1 MDIQDEVR
9 ARRAF
14 RARVAISGT
23 FLANGFI
30 LSSWVSR
37 IPDVTDTLD
46 LSKGQTGTAL
56 MAIALGSMS
65 IFPFAG
71 KLVGQRGSASVVVV
85 SGCLLALAL
94 PFMALAPNIFLLFGA
109 LFVAGVGNGGTEVS
123 MNSQG
128 VEVERLARSN
138 IMNSLHGFYSL
149 GAFIGAGLGAG
160 AAALKLDP
168 VIHFSIMTAIC
179 LVIYTTGRRF
189 MVPDAPAAVQQN
201 APTFAL
207 PPRVLWLLGLV
218 GISAAVGEGAVA
230 DWSGLYLNRDLGTST
245 GFAALGFASFQF
257 AMLIGRFTGDRFVA
271 RMGAVRYLR
280 YGGLLAAGGLAMGM
294 AVNQPFPSL
303 VAFMLAGFGLAAGFP
318 LVMSAAAN
326 RKDLPRGQSVAAIST
341 LAYSG
346 FLAGPPILGWF
357 AEATSLRT
365 MFLVVMLLCLIV
377 VVFAQ
382 AATGAGV
389 VEEERAAVTV

>member
-1 MDIQDEVR
+1 MDLQDELR
-9 ARRAF
+9 SRRAF
-14 RARVAISGT
+14 RARLAISGT

-37 IPDVTDTLD
+37 IPDVTDTLEM
-46 LSKGQTGTAL
+46 SKGQTGTAL
-56 MAIALGSMS
+56 MAIALGSML

-71 KLVGQRGSASVVVV
+71 KLVSQRGSAAVTVI
-85 SGCLLALAL
+85 SGSTLALAL
-94 PFMALAPNIFLLFGA
+94 PFMALAPNVFLLFAA
-109 LFVAGVGNGGTEVS
+109 LFVAGVGNGGTEVA

-128 VEVERLARSN
+128 VEVERLAGTN

-149 GAFIGAGLGAG
+149 GAFVGAGIGAG
-160 AAALKLDP
+160 AAALSIDP
-168 VIHFSIMTAIC
+168 RLHFTVMTVIC
-179 LVIYTTGRRF
+179 LVIYTTGWRF
-189 MVPDAPAAVQQN
+189 MLPDSHVAHQPD

-245 GFAALGFASFQF
+245 GFAALGFASFQL
-257 AMLIGRFTGDRFVA
+257 AMLVGRFSGDRIVA
-271 RMGAVRYLR
+271 RIGAVRCLR
-280 YGGLLAAGGLAMGM
+280 YGGLLAAIGLGLGM
-294 AVNQPFPSL
+294 AINLPFPSL
-303 VAFMLAGFGLAAGFP
+303 LAFMAAGLGLAVGFP

-326 RKDLPRGQSVAAIST
+326 RDDLPRGQSVAAIST

-346 FLAGPPILGWF
+346 FLAGPPMLGWF
-357 AEATSLRT
+357 AEATSLRA
-365 MFLVVMLLCLIV
+365 MFLVVMLLCLLV
-377 VVFAQ
+377 VFFAQ

-389 VEEERAAVTV
+389 VEEERAAITL